1 MATISKIAYS
11 ETAKHRR
18 RLKLKDHTL
27 EYYLQREEKA
37 KYKSEYYNGKIVK
50 MAGATYNHNKLAT
63 NVLVSL
69 SINIKKLQNK
79 FVALNSD
86 QKVYIPS
93 RNSVLYPDALVIAD
107 KPEFWQGRKDVI
119 TNPLVVVE
127 VLSPSTQTFDV
138 FQKFHLYQELSSF
151 CEYII
156 VSQTGVAIE
165 QWYRKDINSWLKSE
179 MNSPD
184 QHLKI
189 HSLAIEIPISEI
201 YDDVEFE

>member
-93 RNSVLYPDALVIAD
+93 RNSGLYLGNQ
-107 KPEFWQGRKDVI
+107 FY
-119 TNPLVVVE
+119 
-127 VLSPSTQTFDV
+127 V
-138 FQKFHLYQELSSF
+138 FQKFHLYQELPSF

>member
-1 MATISKIAYS
+1 MVTISKIAYS

-69 SINIKKLQNK
+69 SINIKKLQKK

-138 FQKFHLYQELSSF
+138 FQKFHLYQELPSF

-165 QWYRKDINSWLKSE
+165 QWYRKYLNTWVKSE

-184 QHLKI
+184 QQLKI
-189 HSLAIEIPISEI
+189 YSLSIDIPLSEI